1 MSNDTN
7 KYTSNKYASVSY
19 VDARYIGNNVRT
31 ARNARGWTQTQ
42 LAEQAGISRAT
53 IARIERGSHISTATL
68 EKIVAA
74 LGVQVLVA
82 EAESVSD

>member
-7 KYTSNKYASVSY
+7 KYTSTKYASIRY

-31 ARNARGWTQTQ
+31 ARNARGWSQTQ

-53 IARIERGSHISTATL
+53 IARIERGLHISTATL

-74 LGVQVLVA
+74 LGVRVLVA